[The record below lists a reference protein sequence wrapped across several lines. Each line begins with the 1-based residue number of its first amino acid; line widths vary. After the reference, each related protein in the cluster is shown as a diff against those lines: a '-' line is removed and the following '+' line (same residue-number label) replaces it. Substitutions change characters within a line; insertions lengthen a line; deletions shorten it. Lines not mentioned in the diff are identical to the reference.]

1 MGKISCK
8 RWRGANDYC
17 WMLAAILLLAS
28 GGSSSYT
35 PINLLLIVAGS
46 VLAFWQIWTLRRV
59 IFGLRKLLD
68 EIVKENMR

>member
-8 RWRGANDYC
+8 RWRVANDYC

-28 GGSSSYT
+28 GGSSSYV
-35 PINLLLIVAGS
+35 PINFLLIVAGS
-46 VLAFWQIWTLRRV
+46 VLAFWQIWNLRRV